1 MTFTEPVFP
10 LFLLA
15 VLLGLRLLPPR
26 RKWMLLL
33 PASWFFYAWH
43 SLPLLGLLILA
54 TGVSYG
60 CGRLMEKSSQQNTR
74 KGWFLCGCISLLGM
88 LFIFKY
94 LDFAAFTFASLLR
107 LVGVPSS
114 FRGVGLVLP
123 MGISFY
129 VFQTLSYLVDVFRGD
144 IPAERN
150 PAIYALFV
158 SFFPQLVAGP
168 IERPADLLPQLR
180 CPGKP
185 RTADGLRLLLRGFA
199 KKVIFA
205 DTIAICV
212 DTAYAQGTAA
222 GGLALTAAT
231 ALFSIQIYCD
241 FSGYTDIARGSAAFM
256 GIGLSENFD
265 HPYSAT
271 TVRDFW
277 RRWHISLT
285 RWFTDY
291 VYIPLGGS
299 RRGTAITL
307 RNTMLVFL
315 LSGLWHG
322 ANGTF
327 LIWGGLHGLY
337 LCLELVIDGK
347 HPLRHPRLRHALTL
361 LLVGSA
367 WVFFRADSLDAALA
381 ILKTILT
388 NPSPRQLFS
397 GLGLSVPQALIIGG
411 LLPLLPMVE
420 ALPPLGGK
428 NELRYLTLIFL
439 ILFCRLMLLMQGG
452 SGAFIY
458 FRF

>member
-1 MTFTEPVFP
+1 MTFTAPVFP
-10 LFLLA
+10 VFLLT
-15 VLLGLRLLPPR
+15 VFLGLRLLPA
-26 RKWMLLL
+26 RKRWMLLL
-33 PASWFFYAWH
+33 PASWLFYAWH
-43 SLPLLGLLILA
+43 SLPLLGLLLLA
-54 TGVSYG
+54 TIISYG
-60 CGRLMEKSSQQNTR
+60 CGLLMEKREKER
-74 KGWFLCGCISLLGM
+74 KGWFLLGCVSLLGI
-88 LFIFKY
+88 LFLFKY
-94 LDFAAFTFASLLR
+94 LDFAALGIASALR
-107 LVGVPSS
+107 LSGVPSS
-114 FRGVGLVLP
+114 FRGFGLILP

-129 VFQTLSYLVDVFRGD
+129 IFQTLSYLIDVYRGNV
-144 IPAERN
+144 PPERN

-180 CPGKP
+180 CPGTP

-205 DTIAICV
+205 DTIAACV

-222 GGLALTAAT
+222 GGLALATAT
-231 ALFSIQIYCD
+231 ALFAIQIYCD
-241 FSGYTDIARGSAAFM
+241 FSGYTDIARGCGALM
-256 GIGLSENFD
+256 GIELSENFD
-265 HPYSAT
+265 HPYSAM
-271 TVRDFW
+271 TVQAFW

-307 RNTMLVFL
+307 RNTMIVFL

-337 LCLELVIDGK
+337 LCLELLIDGK
-347 HPLRHPRLRHALTL
+347 HTPRHPRLRHALTL

-367 WVFFRADSLDAALA
+367 WIFFRADSLDAALA
-381 ILKTILT
+381 ILKTILI
-388 NPSPRQLFS
+388 NPAPMAFFS
-397 GLGLSVPQALIIGG
+397 GLGITAAQALIIVG
-411 LLPLLPMVE
+411 LLPLLPVIEKLPAPE
-420 ALPPLGGK
+420 ARNNLQ
-428 NELRYLTLIFL
+428 YVTLIFL

-458 FRF
+458 FQF

>member
-1 MTFTEPVFP
+1 MTFTAPVFP

-33 PASWFFYAWH
+33 PASWLFYAWH
-43 SLPLLGLLILA
+43 SLPLLGLLLLA
-54 TGVSYG
+54 TLISYG
-60 CGRLMEKSSQQNTR
+60 CGLLMGKREKSR
-74 KGWFLCGCISLLGM
+74 KGWFLFGCLSLLGI
-88 LFIFKY
+88 LFLFKY
-94 LDFAAFTFASLLR
+94 LDFAAFGIASLLR
-107 LVGVPSS
+107 LAGVPVS
-114 FRGVGLVLP
+114 FRGFGLVLP

-185 RTADGLRLLLRGFA
+185 RTADGLQLLLRGFA

-212 DTAYAQGTAA
+212 DTAYAQGAAA

-231 ALFSIQIYCD
+231 ALFAVQIYCD
-241 FSGYTDIARGSAAFM
+241 FSGYTDIARGCAAFM

-265 HPYSAT
+265 HPYSAV
-271 TVRDFW
+271 TVREFW

-337 LCLELVIDGK
+337 LCLELLMDGK
-347 HPLRHPRLRHALTL
+347 HAPRHPRLRHALTL

-367 WVFFRADSLDAALA
+367 WIFFRADSLDGALG
-381 ILKTILT
+381 ILVTILT
-388 NPSPRQLFS
+388 NPAPMAFFS
-397 GLGLSVPQALIIGG
+397 GLGITVPQALTIAG
-411 LLPLLPMVE
+411 LLPLLPVMEKLPAPE
-420 ALPPLGGK
+420 AK
-428 NELRYLTLIFL
+428 NNLQYAILIFL

-458 FRF
+458 FQF

>member
-1 MTFTEPVFP
+1 MTFTAPVFP

-15 VLLGLRLLPPR
+15 VLLGLRFLPPR
-26 RKWMLLL
+26 KKWMLLL
-33 PASWFFYAWH
+33 PASWLFYAWH
-43 SLPLLGLLILA
+43 SLPLLGLLLLA
-54 TGVSYG
+54 TVISYG
-60 CGRLMEKSSQQNTR
+60 CGLLMEKREKER
-74 KGWFLCGCISLLGM
+74 KRWFLFGCVSLLGI
-88 LFIFKY
+88 LFLFKY
-94 LDFAAFTFASLLR
+94 LDFAAFGIASLLR
-107 LVGVPSS
+107 LAGFSVR
-114 FRGVGLVLP
+114 FRGFGLVLP

-129 VFQTLSYLVDVFRGD
+129 IFQTLSYLMDVYRRD
-144 IPAERN
+144 APAERN
-150 PAIYALFV
+150 VAIYALYV
-158 SFFPQLVAGP
+158 CFFPQLVAGP

-180 CPGKP
+180 CPKKP
-185 RTADGLRLLLRGFA
+185 RTAEGLRLLLRGYA
-199 KKVIFA
+199 KKVVFA
-205 DTIAICV
+205 DTVALCV
-212 DTAYAQGTAA
+212 DAAYAQGAAA

-231 ALFSIQIYCD
+231 TLFAAQIYCD
-241 FSGYTDIARGSAAFM
+241 FSGYTDIARGCAAFM

-271 TVRDFW
+271 TVREFW

-307 RNTMLVFL
+307 RNTMIVFL

-337 LCLELVIDGK
+337 LCLELWIDGK
-347 HPLRHPRLRHALTL
+347 QAPRHPRLRRALTL

-367 WVFFRADSLDAALA
+367 WIFFRADSLGGAAA

-388 NPSPRQLFS
+388 NPAPMAFFS
-397 GLGLSVPQALIIGG
+397 GLGITVPQALAIAG
-411 LLPLLPMVE
+411 LLPLLPVIEKLPAPE
-420 ALPPLGGK
+420 AK
-428 NELRYLTLIFL
+428 NNLQYAALIFL
-439 ILFCRLMLLMQGG
+439 LLFCRLMLLMQGG

-458 FRF
+458 FQF

>member
-1 MTFTEPVFP
+1 MTFTAPVFP
-10 LFLLA
+10 VFLLT
-15 VLLGLRLLPPR
+15 VLLGLRLLPA
-26 RKWMLLL
+26 RKRWMLLL
-33 PASWFFYAWH
+33 PVSWLFYAWH
-43 SLPLLGLLILA
+43 SLPLLGLLLLA
-54 TGVSYG
+54 TMISYG
-60 CGRLMEKSSQQNTR
+60 CGLLMEKR
-74 KGWFLCGCISLLGM
+74 EKEHKGWFLLGCVSLLGI
-88 LFIFKY
+88 LFLFKY
-94 LDFAAFTFASLLR
+94 LDFAALGIASALR
-107 LVGVPSS
+107 LSGVPNS
-114 FRGVGLVLP
+114 FRGFGLILP

-129 VFQTLSYLVDVFRGD
+129 IFQTLSYLIDVYRGNV
-144 IPAERN
+144 PPERN

-205 DTIAICV
+205 DTIAACV

-222 GGLALTAAT
+222 GGLALATAT
-231 ALFSIQIYCD
+231 ALFAIQIYCD

-299 RRGTAITL
+299 RRGTVITL
-307 RNTMLVFL
+307 RNTMIVFL

-337 LCLELVIDGK
+337 LCLELLIDGE
-347 HPLRHPRLRHALTL
+347 HTPRHPRLRHALTL

-367 WVFFRADSLDAALA
+367 WIFFRAGSLDAALA
-381 ILKTILT
+381 ILKTILI
-388 NPSPRQLFS
+388 NPAPMAFFS
-397 GLGLSVPQALIIGG
+397 GLGITAAQALIIVG
-411 LLPLLPMVE
+411 LLPLLPVIEKLPAPE
-420 ALPPLGGK
+420 ARNNLQ
-428 NELRYLTLIFL
+428 YVTLIFL

-458 FRF
+458 FQF